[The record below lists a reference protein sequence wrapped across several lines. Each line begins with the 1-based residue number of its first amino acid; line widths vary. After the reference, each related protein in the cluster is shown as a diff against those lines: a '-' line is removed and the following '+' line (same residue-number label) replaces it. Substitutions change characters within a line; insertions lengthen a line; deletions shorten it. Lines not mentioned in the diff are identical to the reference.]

1 MTPPPGF
8 EPITRNGRV
17 VLRARPSWQSYW
29 SAGVLALGV
38 FALWLVQREVFNG
51 LAQAVGAPA
60 SLSAIGLFI
69 GLAPIVFSVLYH
81 RYTRS
86 YEIEEGQMLR
96 ATAGFVS
103 RAKRQFSLSDKIQS
117 DMVQS
122 IPARLLNYGTVVFWT
137 GDDKSRLVWKNAPDP
152 DRIIAY
158 INDLKNPGRRSAMG
172 GGAAPEGSG
181 HAPASQLQPANAP
194 PSLAEAKKSR
204 YTHFGS
210 NPTYKPRAEMVAKR
224 FKTPRG
230 YYLDNDDGTISHVES
245 SLMWMRAPWGMVWNG
260 AGFEGEPI
268 KLNWAEACRLFGQGA
283 AVGYNVGSS
292 MAYMGL
298 EKLAASAFENGYDK
312 GRCTVHAAGY
322 KDWRL
327 PTAAELNKMT
337 PHIRDYRRDSVEY
350 EEIMSQLTDEDFSN
364 WRYSGKAN
372 KAIRAR
378 LYPEFMQNPTHLWT
392 ATGLGGGLAW
402 AYDGSFP
409 PGDHKTRSEMGVI
422 FVRRIKPGELGA
434 PKTIDEEVTW

>member
-1 MTPPPGF
+1 MAF
-8 EPITRNGRV
+8 
-17 VLRARPSWQSYW
+17 
-29 SAGVLALGV
+29 GV

-51 LAQAVGAPA
+51 LADAVGAPA

-69 GLAPIVFSVLYH
+69 GLAPIAFSVLYH

-86 YEIEEGQMLR
+86 YEIEEGQTLR

-158 INDLKNPGRRSAMG
+158 INDLKNPGMRSAMG
-172 GGAAPEGSG
+172 EGIGGGASQGGG
-181 HAPASQLQPANAP
+181 HAQAQQPVNAP

-230 YYLDNDDGTISHVES
+230 HYLDNDDGTVSHVES

-260 AGFEGEPI
+260 TGYEGEPI
-268 KLNWAEACRLFGQGA
+268 ELNWGRL
-283 AVGYNVGSS
+283 
-292 MAYMGL
+292 
-298 EKLAASAFENGYDK
+298 
-312 GRCTVHAAGY
+312 AGY
-322 KDWRL
+322 SARVRL
-327 PTAAELNKMT
+327 W
-337 PHIRDYRRDSVEY
+337 D
-350 EEIMSQLTDEDFSN
+350 IMSARP
-364 WRYSGKAN
+364 WRIWAWKSSP
-372 KAIRAR
+372 RR
-378 LYPEFMQNPTHLWT
+378 LLKTVMIKGDALFTRRGTRTGAYPRR
-392 ATGLGGGLAW
+392 
-402 AYDGSFP
+402 
-409 PGDHKTRSEMGVI
+409 RS
-422 FVRRIKPGELGA
+422 
-434 PKTIDEEVTW
+434 